1 MDDKNETVLYGLDEG
16 PRGEAAGR
24 PDCASSS
31 QVRSVWFLACLPVR
45 FALEF
50 DADGSFHAD

>member
-24 PDCASSS
+24 SDYASSS